1 MRSLLLLL
9 LLFSCWPASFAQV
22 VSNPPFSAAIARA
35 RGLEASALAT
45 DVPHH
50 IHYDLKLYSHTGK
63 LTKGSWDLWSDPL
76 HFTRSDIVA
85 GDFRYTHIEDLAH
98 TRQWRHFNT
107 VMPLKVYDLLQNY
120 HEPGFAVS
128 YFSRPDPRNYVHFEQ
143 VQGSPFSC
151 TNQMFQMRVCFDPLA
166 HVLAFAEMFNQT
178 MTWEDWQPLG
188 THTVARR
195 FRIYDA
201 GRVMVEASGT
211 AEVVKNFPPGLFM
224 IPSNEPDMGE
234 PEDDGATRHKVLEV
248 KPVHL
253 NMLYGNLLIQVK
265 VDAAGKVHKA
275 DLIDADDDDLIH
287 TGLEFA
293 RHLTFTPQMTNGV
306 AAPFEQYIYLRYAL
320 GQQAE

>member
-1 MRSLLLLL
+1 MRC
-9 LLFSCWPASFAQV
+9 LLFVLILLSCWPATFAQV

-35 RGLEASALAT
+35 RALEAGALAT

-63 LTKGSWDLWSDPL
+63 LTRGTWDMWSDPL
-76 HFTRSDIVA
+76 RFTRSDIVA
-85 GDFRYTHIEDLAH
+85 GDFHYTHIEDLVH
-98 TRQWRHFNT
+98 TTQWRHFNT

-120 HEPGFAVS
+120 AEPGFAVS
-128 YFSRPDPRNYVHFEQ
+128 YFALPGHDVHFEQ

-151 TNQMFQMRVCFDPLA
+151 TSQVLQMRVCFDPLA

-178 MTWEDWQPLG
+178 VTWEDWQPIG

-201 GRVMVEASGT
+201 GRIMVEASGK
-211 AEVVKNFPPGLFM
+211 AEVVKSFPPGLFT
-224 IPSNEPDMGE
+224 IPPDEPDMGE
-234 PEDDGATRHKVLEV
+234 PEDNGTAAHKVIGS
-248 KPVHL
+248 KPVKL
-253 NMLYGNLLIQVK
+253 DMLYGNLLIRVK
-265 VDAAGKVHKA
+265 VDADGKVHKA

-287 TGLEFA
+287 DAMEFA
-293 RHLTFTPQMTNGV
+293 KHLTFAPQVTNGV

-320 GQQAE
+320 GEQAE